1 MVGTASGGV
10 GVQPWGSNPCEHG
23 GESGQTDLLDNCL
36 KPRTEHVVLKAMV
49 RIGRNSVILCS
60 VRDLRLAPVL
70 LTWGLCTPGGWS
82 LRDFED
88 PPPNHT
94 LNVHLGDLLVWRG
107 VLTSYLLFIGTCP
120 KHLRF

>member
-1 MVGTASGGV
+1 M
-10 GVQPWGSNPCEHG
+10 
-23 GESGQTDLLDNCL
+23 
-36 KPRTEHVVLKAMV
+36 VLKAMV